1 MKVLVVGSESAHVQ
15 GFLENMRLENAEFSF
30 LLETPVTWFHQK
42 EKVISLRTKNPIK
55 LLKAYFSIKKY
66 IKKLNPDIVHCHQ
79 INRLA
84 FFVSHIVKKQH
95 VKLIATA
102 WGSDVLL
109 VPQKNWVFKKMVQFV
124 LKTATIVTADASSMI
139 QAMEKLVPSK
149 NKYISWQ
156 YGINPIQAQTKEKIF
171 YSNRLHKPLYR
182 IDQIILYF
190 ADFVK
195 TNSDWTLVIGAT
207 GSETENLKRLVKSN
221 DLEEKVKFV
230 GWLNEKENAEW
241 YSISSIY
248 ISIPE
253 SDGTSVSLMEALSAN
268 CIPVVSDLPVNHEW
282 IVDKVN
288 GIIEK
293 PNMNP
298 LIESLSIDKEACYKI
313 NQQKI
318 SGITKDKTRKEM
330 MVYYQKLMN

>member
-1 MKVLVVGSESAHVQ
+1 MKVLIVGSDSIHVQ
-15 GFLENMRLENAEFSF
+15 GFLKNMHLENAEFSF
-30 LLETPVTWFHQK
+30 LLETPVTWFNQK

-66 IKKLNPDIVHCHQ
+66 IKELNPDIIHCHQ
-79 INRLA
+79 INRFA
-84 FFVSHIVKKQH
+84 FVIACIAKKQNR
-95 VKLIATA
+95 KLITTA

-109 VPQKNWVFKKMVQFV
+109 VPQKNWIFKKMVQFV
-124 LKTATIVTADASSMI
+124 LKTSTIVTADATSLI

-156 YGINPIQAQTKEKIF
+156 YGINTIEPKLKEKII
-171 YSNRLHKPLYR
+171 YSNRLHKSLYR

-190 ADFVK
+190 VDFVK
-195 TNSDWTLVIGAT
+195 INPNWTLVVGAT
-207 GSETENLKRLVKSN
+207 GSETENLKQLVKSN
-221 DLEEKVKFV
+221 DIEEKVKFV

-241 YSISSIY
+241 YSKSSIY

-268 CIPVVSDLPVNHEW
+268 CIPVVSDLAVNHEW

-298 LIESLSIDKEACYKI
+298 LIEALSIDKEACYKI

-318 SGITKDKTRKEM
+318 SGITKDNTRLNM
-330 MVYYQKLMN
+330 MSFYQNLT